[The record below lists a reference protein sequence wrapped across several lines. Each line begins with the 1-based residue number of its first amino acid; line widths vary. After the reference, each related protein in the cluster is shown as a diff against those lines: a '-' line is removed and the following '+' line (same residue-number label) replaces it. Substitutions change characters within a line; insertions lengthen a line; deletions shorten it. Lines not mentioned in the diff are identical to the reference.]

1 MTLDIILVVLV
12 VLLFR
17 ELVKTKSELSEI
29 KEYVKKIAEK
39 E

>member
-17 ELVKTKSELSEI
+17 ELVKTKSELSQI

-39 E
+39 D

>member
-1 MTLDIILVVLV
+1 MTLDIILVILV